1 MAGQISREYVSVLI
15 PRTRDSRILLVN
27 LEEKGMWMP
36 TTLRQDADT
45 FQTVASKLITEVY
58 HVYSQ
63 CILCFGYLKGKSVV
77 VKNCVFT
84 YALKKTR
91 LSKSSI
97 LRTLMMLIVNL
108 YIYFSPTDEDR

>member
-58 HVYSQ
+58 Q
-63 CILCFGYLKGKSVV
+63 CILCFGYLKGKNGCEELCVYLCFKEDTT
-77 VKNCVFT
+77 VKKFNIENVDDVD
-84 YALKKTR
+84 
-91 LSKSSI
+91 SKFI
-97 LRTLMMLIVNL
+97 
-108 YIYFSPTDEDR
+108 YIFFSD

>member
-58 HVYSQ
+58 Q
-63 CILCFGYLKGKSVV
+63 CILCFGYLKGKSGCEEL
-77 VKNCVFT
+77 CVDLHFT
-84 YALKKTR
+84 YMTVKKFNIENVDDVD
-91 LSKSSI
+91 SKFMYI
-97 LRTLMMLIVNL
+97 L
-108 YIYFSPTDEDR
+108 FSD

>member
-27 LEEKGMWMP
+27 IEEKGMWMP

-58 HVYSQ
+58 ILIQ
-63 CILCFGYLKGKSVV
+63 CILCFAHFKRKGW
-77 VKNCVFT
+77 
-84 YALKKTR
+84 L
-91 LSKSSI
+91 
-97 LRTLMMLIVNL
+97 
-108 YIYFSPTDEDR
+108 

>member
-27 LEEKGMWMP
+27 LEEKGTWMP

-58 HVYSQ
+58 SHIMYIQ
-63 CILCFGYLKGKSVV
+63 CFAHFERKGW
-77 VKNCVFT
+77 
-84 YALKKTR
+84 L
-91 LSKSSI
+91 
-97 LRTLMMLIVNL
+97 
-108 YIYFSPTDEDR
+108 

>member
-63 CILCFGYLKGKSVV
+63 CILCFGYLKGKSGCEELCVIYLRFKEDTT
-77 VKNCVFT
+77 VKKFNIENVDDVDSKFIYIFFT
-84 YALKKTR
+84 VE
-91 LSKSSI
+91 I
-97 LRTLMMLIVNL
+97 
-108 YIYFSPTDEDR
+108 F

>member
-63 CILCFGYLKGKSVV
+63 CILCFGYLKGKSGCEELCVYLRFKEDTT
-77 VKNCVFT
+77 VKKFNIENVDDVDSKFIYNIFFT
-84 YALKKTR
+84 
-91 LSKSSI
+91 
-97 LRTLMMLIVNL
+97 
-108 YIYFSPTDEDR
+108 D

>member
-58 HVYSQ
+58 HVYSHTMYTMF
-63 CILCFGYLKGKSVV
+63 CLIFKERVV
-77 VKNCVFT
+77 VKNYVFT
-84 YALKKTR
+84 YILKKT
-91 LSKSSI
+91 
-97 LRTLMMLIVNL
+97 
-108 YIYFSPTDEDR
+108 

>member
-27 LEEKGMWMP
+27 IEEKGMWMP

-58 HVYSQ
+58 ILIQ
-63 CILCFGYLKGKSVV
+63 CILCFAHFERKGW
-77 VKNCVFT
+77 
-84 YALKKTR
+84 L
-91 LSKSSI
+91 
-97 LRTLMMLIVNL
+97 
-108 YIYFSPTDEDR
+108 

>member
-58 HVYSQ
+58 IMYILIQ
-63 CILCFGYLKGKSVV
+63 CKLCFVYLKGKSGCEELCVYLHFTFMT
-77 VKNCVFT
+77 VKKFNIENVDDVDSKFMYILFT
-84 YALKKTR
+84 
-91 LSKSSI
+91 
-97 LRTLMMLIVNL
+97 
-108 YIYFSPTDEDR
+108 D